1 MGKLAMC
8 LFLLTVRLEEPEVL
22 RSSGSM
28 TKKMLRMLWRI
39 LTAAPLRAETSVS
52 VSTKEGLE
60 EAEDLGEVAVDE
72 VMVEDME
79 IVIATEDMTAGIEV
93 MEVGETETGVT
104 VATRGI
110 VTVAVPGL
118 AVIQGDDV
126 IEEMTG
132 PDQDLRSVKW
142 TTTDEMIKFNR
153 ATH

>member
-1 MGKLAMC
+1 MGA
-8 LFLLTVRLEEPEVL
+8 
-22 RSSGSM
+22 
-28 TKKMLRMLWRI
+28 
-39 LTAAPLRAETSVS
+39 
-52 VSTKEGLE
+52 

-79 IVIATEDMTAGIEV
+79 IVIAIEVMTAGIEV
-93 MEVGETETGVT
+93 MEGEETETGVT
-104 VATRGI
+104 EAIRGI

-118 AVIQGDDV
+118 AAIQGDDV

-142 TTTDEMIKFNR
+142 TNTDEMIKFIR

>member
-1 MGKLAMC
+1 
-8 LFLLTVRLEEPEVL
+8 
-22 RSSGSM
+22 
-28 TKKMLRMLWRI
+28 MLWRI

>member
-1 MGKLAMC
+1 
-8 LFLLTVRLEEPEVL
+8 
-22 RSSGSM
+22 
-28 TKKMLRMLWRI
+28 MLWRI

-79 IVIATEDMTAGIEV
+79 TVIATEDMTAGIEV
-93 MEVGETETGVT
+93 MEVEETETGVT